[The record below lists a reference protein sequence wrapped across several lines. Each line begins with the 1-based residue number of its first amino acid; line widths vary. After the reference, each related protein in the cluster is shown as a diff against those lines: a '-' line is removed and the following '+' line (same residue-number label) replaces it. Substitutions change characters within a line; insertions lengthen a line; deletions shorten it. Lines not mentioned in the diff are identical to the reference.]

1 MPPEI
6 AVTDW
11 ILAGASVAACVATVF
26 LAIFA
31 WRQRS
36 LMGKQ
41 TEIARDQVK
50 VQESQ
55 RNILHRQMQ
64 IQGEQSAIMKRQTEI
79 SQQQLAIIKDQEADR
94 KNAAKR
100 ADLVI
105 SSRVENEKVIDLII
119 KNNGPGWAN
128 EIRLYINGYP
138 FEDCPPEICRP
149 LPKSVVQHEI
159 GPGNV
164 LDNFLKFPEAPP
176 TNLRIDISWISENGM
191 RNHASSVKTG
201 MHRIGPLKFF
211 MPNSAIKARAHR
223 GLISIDFEFWHNYK
237 VQNEILI

>member
-191 RNHASSVKTG
+191 RNTNLAFINPHQQLEAYKQEHQG
-201 MHRIGPLKFF
+201 QEPI
-211 MPNSAIKARAHR
+211 R
-223 GLISIDFEFWHNYK
+223 GLELDAYGK
-237 VQNEILI
+237 LLP